1 MKIGPHWQIVGNYA
15 WTHARVDDSAFPTDH
30 ALNVPDH
37 NGTLFALGRFLDD
50 GGRGVSVS
58 AGLSY
63 VGDRAGSIER
73 DYVVLPA
80 YVKAKAAVEYALSP
94 RLTLRAEADNL
105 FDERYAQSSYSRVW
119 IFPGQP
125 RIVRLSVRV
134 AS

>member
-1 MKIGPHWQIVGNYA
+1 MDDPAAQRPVELGDARAGARRQFDRAVEPDERDRAAAGLKIVAGGKD
-15 WTHARVDDSAFPTDH
+15 RF
-30 ALNVPDH
+30 
-37 NGTLFALGRFLDD
+37 GRFLDD

-94 RLTLRAEADNL
+94 RLTLRAEARDPDGL
-105 FDERYAQSSYSRVW
+105 ARLTAAIATRLARHGVT
-119 IFPGQP
+119 IPGE
-125 RIVRLSVRV
+125 
-134 AS
+134 